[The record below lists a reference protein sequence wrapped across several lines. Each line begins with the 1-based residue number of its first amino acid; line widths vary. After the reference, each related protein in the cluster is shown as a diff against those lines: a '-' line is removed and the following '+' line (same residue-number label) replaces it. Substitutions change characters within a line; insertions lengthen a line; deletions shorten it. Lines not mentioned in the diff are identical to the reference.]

1 MRKPPRPTKSIDEIQ
16 AEIPSPNWW
25 RVQSLFADVAVEDGL
40 DTAEKIFIAVALDA
54 RRFVQRQRGRPK
66 GRTAHD
72 DFFYRQFATA
82 VKVGNPNATARQVA
96 LKYLKALKF
105 VEAIKP
111 NTKLTDKMIRAIA
124 VRFARAAER
133 ERATI
138 ADLMKAHEEKFDRQ
152 K

>member
-72 DFFYRQFATA
+72 DFF
-82 VKVGNPNATARQVA
+82 
-96 LKYLKALKF
+96 
-105 VEAIKP
+105 
-111 NTKLTDKMIRAIA
+111 IA
-124 VRFARAAER
+124 S
-133 ERATI
+133 
-138 ADLMKAHEEKFDRQ
+138 LPPP
-152 K
+152 

>member
-1 MRKPPRPTKSIDEIQ
+1 M
-16 AEIPSPNWW
+16 
-25 RVQSLFADVAVEDGL
+25 
-40 DTAEKIFIAVALDA
+40 
-54 RRFVQRQRGRPK
+54 
-66 GRTAHD
+66 
-72 DFFYRQFATA
+72 
-82 VKVGNPNATARQVA
+82 KVGNPNATARQVA

-138 ADLMKAHEEKFDRQ
+138 ADLMKAHEEKSDRQ